1 MTMGDHVLDGLLNV
15 MAGLMLLRVAGW
27 CLTTELSSL
36 QGDVDDVVRT
46 VVPVLRYVGWVVLWG
61 TVFRLTLGVVHV
73 AVAS

>member
-1 MTMGDHVLDGLLNV
+1 MIDGLLNV
-15 MAGLMLLRVAGW
+15 AAGLMFLRVAGW

-46 VVPVLRYVGWVVLWG
+46 TVPVLRYVGWVVLWG
-61 TVFRLTLGVVHV
+61 TIYRLTLGVVQV